1 MISGKIVYNRH
12 HFPIP
17 DARGSVV
24 ELSQVQPEPS
34 RGPGLHE
41 GGETGQQGTSML
53 ARDIYLP
60 RRGGP
65 QAVVREAQT
74 GRATNR
80 LGVQQ
85 TLTLSTSIPSG
96 FIEWPLLQPVL
107 LHQRQ
112 SESCSRGKSPR
123 QGEPLDHRNCR
134 CLRLSSLAQPRG
146 PHAWMAAKS

>member
-65 QAVVREAQT
+65 LCRRVWSEKPRPEEQRT
-74 GRATNR
+74 DWGFSR
-80 LGVQQ
+80 L
-85 TLTLSTSIPSG
+85 
-96 FIEWPLLQPVL
+96 
-107 LHQRQ
+107 
-112 SESCSRGKSPR
+112 
-123 QGEPLDHRNCR
+123 
-134 CLRLSSLAQPRG
+134 
-146 PHAWMAAKS
+146 